1 MKNMGLAVRVL
12 WTVRKSCR
20 GSLCFLP
27 NLHRSCLS
35 KHSHSNSNSNSNA
48 NPLLLKLL
56 QVSNSHIKTTLDQEI
71 SSLQNSQLSWNA
83 LVTSLSPS
91 FSDKARLVLEW
102 ILEKMLKENEK
113 DHNLFSELIYL
124 CGKVK
129 NVQLGM
135 HVFSS
140 MEANGIKPTSLV
152 FNSLISVCL
161 SSHDVVTAL
170 SLFEIMES
178 SESYKPDFHTYNIF
192 ISAFSK
198 SGNVDAMLAW
208 YSAKK
213 SAGLGP
219 DLQMFES
226 LMLGCVN
233 SRNFEIADRIFEEM
247 MNSEIVPN
255 ASILESRLK
264 GICKQKSLGQA
275 EEFFKFVMHAGWE
288 INENMVDKLVAL
300 YQEQGQVEKMEELL
314 ETMTKARVI
323 TPVVLSR
330 IHCGIVRMYAM
341 LDRLDEV
348 EFAVGRMLKQ
358 GLSFTSVDDV
368 EKVIC
373 SYFRREAYD
382 RLDIFLECLKKSC
395 YVLNKSTYDLLI
407 SGYRRAR
414 LNEKVDSMMEEMKSA
429 GLA

>member
-1 MKNMGLAVRVL
+1 MKNMALGFRVL
-12 WTVRKSCR
+12 WTVRKSYR
-20 GSLCFLP
+20 GRLQLP
-27 NLHRSCLS
+27 NPHHSCFS
-35 KHSHSNSNSNSNA
+35 KHSHSNSNSNA
-48 NPLLLKLL
+48 DPFLLKLL
-56 QVSNSHIKTTLDQEI
+56 QVPNSRIKTTLDQEMPSI
-71 SSLQNSQLSWNA
+71 LSSQLSWDS
-83 LVTSLSPS
+83 LVSSLSRS
-91 FSDKARLVLEW
+91 SSDKAQLVLEW
-102 ILEKMLKENEK
+102 ILEKMLKENEN
-113 DHNLFSELIYL
+113 DYNLFPKLILL

-129 NVQLGM
+129 NVALGM
-135 HVFSS
+135 RVFTS
-140 MEANGIKPTSLV
+140 MEANGVQPNSLA

-170 SLFEIMES
+170 SLFEIMVS

-213 SAGLGP
+213 AAGLGP

-226 LMLGCVN
+226 LISGCIN
-233 SRNFEIADRIFEEM
+233 SRKFDIADRIFEEM
-247 MNSEIVPN
+247 MISEIVPN
-255 ASILESRLK
+255 ASILACILK
-264 GICKQKSLGQA
+264 GICWQKSLDRA
-275 EEFFKFVMHAGWE
+275 EEFFKFVMDSRWE
-288 INENMVDKLVAL
+288 INENMADKLVAL
-300 YQEQGQVEKMEELL
+300 YQEQGQVEKMEKLL
-314 ETMTKARVI
+314 ETMTKSCAVASG
-323 TPVVLSR
+323 VLSR
-330 IHCGIVRMYAM
+330 IHCGIVRMYAI

-358 GLSFTSVDDV
+358 GFSFTSADDV

-382 RLDIFLECLKKSC
+382 RLDIFLECLKRC
-395 YVLNKSTYDLLI
+395 YVLEKSTYDLLI

-414 LNEKVDSMMEEMKSA
+414 LHEKLDSVMEDLKSV

>member
-1 MKNMGLAVRVL
+1 MALAVRAL

-20 GSLCFLP
+20 GRPHFFP
-27 NLHRSCLS
+27 NPHRSGFC
-35 KHSHSNSNSNSNA
+35 KRAQSHSNSNSNS
-48 NPLLLKLL
+48 LLLKLL
-56 QVSNSHIKTTLDQEI
+56 QVPNSRIKTTLDQEMA
-71 SSLQNSQLSWNA
+71 SLQRSQPSWDF

-91 FSDKARLVLEW
+91 SSDKARLVLEW

-113 DHNLFSELIYL
+113 DRDLFSELIFL

-129 NVQLGM
+129 DVMLGM
-135 HVFSS
+135 RVFGS
-140 MEANGIKPTSLV
+140 MEATGVKPTSLV

-161 SSHDVVTAL
+161 SSHDVVTAV

-213 SAGLGP
+213 AAGLGP

-226 LMLGCVN
+226 LISGCVN
-233 SRNFEIADRIFEEM
+233 SRKFEIADTIFEEM
-247 MNSEIVPN
+247 MISGIVPS
-255 ASILESRLK
+255 ASILESMLS
-264 GICKQKSLGQA
+264 GICKQKSLRRA
-275 EEFFKFVMHAGWE
+275 EEFFKFVIDSGWE
-288 INENMVDKLVAL
+288 INENMADKLVAL
-300 YQEQGQVEKMEELL
+300 YHQQGKVEEMEELL
-314 ETMTKARVI
+314 ETMMK
-323 TPVVLSR
+323 PCVVTTGVLTR

-341 LDRLDEV
+341 LDRLDDV

-358 GLSFTSVDDV
+358 GLSFTSANDV

-373 SYFRREAYD
+373 LYFRREAYD
-382 RLDIFLECLKKSC
+382 RLDIFLECLKTC
-395 YVLNKSTYDLLI
+395 CVLNKSTYDLLI
-407 SGYRRAR
+407 SGYRRAQ
-414 LNEKVDSMMEEMKSA
+414 LLEKVDRVMKDMKSS